1 MAAESY
7 DNPPSYDAATEGA
20 LNVPAKDVKQS
31 EPQSQQ
37 QQSSPPVMHAGP
49 SYVPAGYP
57 SPTVYHYV
65 NPVTQEHVASLLPP
79 DHPEMIC
86 LQSGQHLT
94 ETNFG
99 ILGILAAVIW
109 FPLGIG
115 LCLLDRRVKCKRCGH
130 VIDGGVCS

>member
-1 MAAESY
+1 MVVFSLQSSSTRP
-7 DNPPSYDAATEGA
+7 DLSI
-20 LNVPAKDVKQS
+20 VPAKDVKQS

-37 QQSSPPVMHAGP
+37 QQSSPVMHAGP

-94 ETNFG
+94 ETKFG
-99 ILGILAAVIW
+99 ILGE
-109 FPLGIG
+109 
-115 LCLLDRRVKCKRCGH
+115 
-130 VIDGGVCS
+130 